1 MVAFY
6 LRFAVQDKPL
16 LINAM
21 KLLFLAVALAGATL
35 TAQAQQPVA
44 GTSAIKRTEEYCQV
58 QSWAKLNGK
67 FVVSIDYGQ
76 ERKLLSAN
84 VYRNAEGQP
93 IEFNSVIDALNWLN
107 SQGWELVNAYA
118 EGTTNNFVMRR
129 RLPS

>member
-1 MVAFY
+1 
-6 LRFAVQDKPL
+6 
-16 LINAM
+16 M
-21 KLLFLAVALAGATL
+21 KSLFLAIVLTGAAL

-44 GTSAIKRTEEYCQV
+44 GSSAIKRTEEYCQV

-67 FVVSIDYGQ
+67 FVVAIDYGQ

-84 VYRNAEGQP
+84 VYRDAAGQP

-107 SQGWELVNAYA
+107 SQGWELVNGYG
-118 EGTTNNFVMRR
+118 EGTTNTFVMRR